1 MSQRHLDR
9 LTALDASFLHQEGP
23 ESHMHIGAL
32 TIFDGPP
39 PTFDELIALIGSRL
53 HLVPRYRQRLVRTP
67 LDRGRPVW
75 IDDAAF
81 RLEYHVRHVALP
93 DPGDRDQLL
102 TLLSRVFSTQLDRRR
117 PLWELWF
124 VEGLA
129 GGGFAF
135 IFKTHHAVIDGI
147 AGVDLAT
154 VIFDLES
161 EGEPEPEPT
170 AEAEWTPG
178 RRPGLLELL
187 ALGAA
192 RDARDSLSLV
202 TGALA
207 AGAHPQRAA
216 RRLLDAAGGIGE
228 IAWAALNP
236 APDTPLNVPIGP
248 HRRFV
253 TVDGRLEDFKT
264 IKNALGGTVNDVVLA
279 VVTGALRDF
288 LQSRGVRTEGL
299 ELRALVPVSLRGA
312 SGGGDVI
319 GNQLAAMRATLP
331 VHIADPLAR
340 LEAVRT
346 SMEGIKESRQALG
359 AEVLAGVQNFAP
371 PTILAQASRINFSTR
386 LFNLLVTNL
395 PGPQVPLY
403 VLGREIREVYPI
415 AFLPRDHALA
425 VAIMSYNGQMNF
437 GLLADSQTLPELD
450 QLGGWVSDALEE
462 LLALARAAPRGP
474 ADQAGES

>member
-1 MSQRHLDR
+1 MSQHHLDR

-32 TIFDGPP
+32 TVFDGPP
-39 PTFDELIALIGSRL
+39 PTFDELIELIGSRL
-53 HLVPRYRQRLVRTP
+53 HLVPRYRQRLVHTP

-93 DPGDRDQLL
+93 EPGDRDQLL
-102 TLLSRVFSTQLDRRR
+102 TLLSRIFSTQLDRRR

-124 VEGLA
+124 VEGLV

-161 EGEPEPEPT
+161 DGEPDGELEPAAGPD
-170 AEAEWTPG
+170 WTPG

-192 RDARDSLSLV
+192 RDARDSLGLV

-207 AGAHPQRAA
+207 AAAHPQQAA
-216 RRLLDAAGGIGE
+216 RRLLEAAEGIGE
-228 IAWAALNP
+228 IVWAALNP

-253 TVDGRLEDFKT
+253 TVAGRLEDFKT
-264 IKNALGGTVNDVVLA
+264 IKNAFGGTVNDVVLA
-279 VVTGALRDF
+279 VVSGALRDF
-288 LQSRGVRTEGL
+288 LQARGVRTEGL

-331 VHIADPLAR
+331 VYIADPLAR
-340 LEAVRT
+340 LEAVRV

-359 AEVLAGVQNFAP
+359 AEVVAGVQNFAP

-395 PGPQVPLY
+395 PGPQVPLH

-415 AFLPRDHALA
+415 AFLPHDHALA
-425 VAIMSYNGQMNF
+425 IAIMSYNGQMNF
-437 GLLADSQTLPELD
+437 GLLADSQALPELD
-450 QLGGWVSDALEE
+450 QLGGWVSDSLEE
-462 LLALARAAPRGP
+462 LLALARAAP
-474 ADQAGES
+474 GEATTGS

>member
-32 TIFDGPP
+32 TTFDGPP
-39 PTFDELIALIGSRL
+39 PTFDELIALISSRL
-53 HLVPRYRQRLVRTP
+53 HLVPRYRQRLARTP

-75 IDDAAF
+75 IDDADF

-93 DPGDRDQLL
+93 EPGDRGQLL
-102 TLLSRVFSTQLDRRR
+102 TLLSRIFSTQLDRRR

-161 EGEPEPEPT
+161 EGEPEPTSQPD
-170 AEAEWTPG
+170 WTPG
-178 RRPGLLELL
+178 RRPGPLELL

-192 RDARDSLSLV
+192 RDARDSLGLV

-207 AGAHPQRAA
+207 AGVHPQRAA
-216 RRLLDAAGGIGE
+216 RRVLDAAGGIGE
-228 IAWAALNP
+228 IVWAALNP
-236 APDTPLNVPIGP
+236 APETPLNVPIGP

-253 TVDGRLEDFKT
+253 TVAGRLEDFKT
-264 IKNALGGTVNDVVLA
+264 IKNTFGGTVNDVVLA
-279 VVTGALRDF
+279 VVTGALREF
-288 LQSRGVRTEGL
+288 LEARGVRTDGL
-299 ELRALVPVSLRGA
+299 ELRALVPVSLRGE
-312 SGGGDVI
+312 SGGGEVI

-331 VHIADPLAR
+331 VYIADPLAR
-340 LEAVRT
+340 LEAVRA

-437 GLLADSQTLPELD
+437 GLLADSQALPELD
-450 QLGGWVSDALEE
+450 RLGGWLSDAVDE
-462 LLALARAAPRGP
+462 LLALARAAAGP
-474 ADQAGES
+474 

>member
-1 MSQRHLDR
+1 MAQRHLDR

-32 TIFDGPP
+32 TTFDGPA
-39 PTFDELIALIGSRL
+39 PTFDQLIELIGSRL
-53 HLVPRYRQRLVRTP
+53 HLVPRYRQRLARTP

-93 DPGDRDQLL
+93 EPGDRDQLL
-102 TLLSRVFSTQLDRRR
+102 TLLSRIFSTQLDRRR

-161 EGEPEPEPT
+161 EGEPEPTPESD
-170 AEAEWTPG
+170 WTPG
-178 RRPGLLELL
+178 RRPGLLELV

-192 RDARDSLSLV
+192 RDARDGVGLL

-207 AGAHPQRAA
+207 AGVHPQRAA
-216 RRLLDAAGGIGE
+216 RRLLDAAGGVGE
-228 IAWAALNP
+228 IVWAALNP

-253 TVDGRLEDFKT
+253 TVAGRLEDFKT
-264 IKNALGGTVNDVVLA
+264 IKNAFGGTVNDVVLA
-279 VVTGALRDF
+279 VVSGALRDF
-288 LQSRGVRTEGL
+288 LQSRDVRTEGL

-312 SGGGDVI
+312 TAGGGEVI

-340 LEAVRT
+340 LEAVRV

-371 PTILAQASRINFSTR
+371 PTVLAQASRINFSTR
-386 LFNLLVTNL
+386 LFNLLVTNV

-403 VLGREIREVYPI
+403 VLGREIREVYPV

-425 VAIMSYNGQMNF
+425 VAIMSYNGEMNF
-437 GLLADSQTLPELD
+437 GLLADSEALPELD
-450 QLGGWVSDALEE
+450 QLAGWLSDAVGE
-462 LLALARAAPRGP
+462 LVALARTAPREP
-474 ADQAGES
+474 DDEAAGT

>member
-1 MSQRHLDR
+1 MAQRHLDR
-9 LTALDASFLHQEGP
+9 LTALDASFLHQEGR
-23 ESHMHIGAL
+23 ESHMHIGGL
-32 TIFDGPP
+32 TTFDGPA
-39 PTFDELIALIGSRL
+39 PTFDQLIELIGSRL
-53 HLVPRYRQRLVRTP
+53 HLVPRYRQRLAHTP

-93 DPGDRDQLL
+93 EPGDRDELL
-102 TLLSRVFSTQLDRRR
+102 TLLSRIFSTQLDRRR
-117 PLWELWF
+117 PLWEVWF

-161 EGEPEPEPT
+161 EGESEPPPESG
-170 AEAEWTPG
+170 WRPG
-178 RRPGLLELL
+178 RRPGLLELF

-192 RDARDSLSLV
+192 RDARDGVGLV
-202 TGALA
+202 SGALA
-207 AGAHPQRAA
+207 AAVHPQRAV
-216 RRLLDAAGGIGE
+216 RRLLDAVGGVGE
-228 IAWAALNP
+228 IVWAALNP
-236 APDTPLNVPIGP
+236 APGTPLNVPIGP

-253 TVDGRLEDFKT
+253 TVAGRLEDFKT
-264 IKNALGGTVNDVVLA
+264 IKNAFGGTVNDVVLA

-288 LQSRGVRTEGL
+288 LQSRGVRTDGL

-312 SGGGDVI
+312 TAGGGGVI

-340 LEAVRT
+340 LEAVRV
-346 SMEGIKESRQALG
+346 SMAGIKESRQALG

-371 PTILAQASRINFSTR
+371 PTVLAQASRINFSTR
-386 LFNLLVTNL
+386 LFNLLVTNV

-403 VLGREIREVYPI
+403 VLGREIREVYPV

-437 GLLADSQTLPELD
+437 GLLADSEALPELE
-450 QLGGWVSDALEE
+450 QLAGWLSDAVEE
-462 LLALARAAPRGP
+462 LVELARTAPRER
-474 ADQAGES
+474 DDELAGI